1 MTANTLGAIGQTW
14 QFSDLLHT
22 QSYWINVVGFSL
34 LNFFWQGLL
43 VGFIAWAFLV
53 LLRKRSAPLRYTFAC
68 WVLVVLA
75 MLPIANIVYLAN
87 NPTMASGVVKAAA
100 STETA
105 PNDSTV
111 NNSRAGKH
119 DAADT
124 QTTDGSTNGEAA
136 ASDAPPI
143 ADSPQSESSDNATEE
158 FNDTGSNK
166 PGTGESSKNQVAWL
180 VNTLSPFLPWV
191 VAAWC
196 LGVLFFSIRFWLG
209 FYQIA
214 KTRKSVSPINDKGIS
229 DIFARLLESMKV
241 SSAVRLATSSAFAVP
256 TVIGC
261 FKPIVVLPVSSMT
274 GLSAKEIESL
284 LAHELAHVKR
294 YDCLLNVFQMI
305 VETVLFFHPVVWWIS
320 NRIRQEREHCCDD
333 AAVEATGDRKTYA
346 IALTNLTCVTL
357 NHEKLS
363 SRHVAAATGGDLK
376 MRIQRILGLNTNGRF
391 LSQWFAIIALVLS
404 ASAISVSVVL
414 ANSTQ
419 QNEAPPVVRPNVE
432 SNQDQED
439 LSLEEQ
445 RQRNEKA
452 VADAKAEIAKVKPG
466 NWIAVVDGKV
476 LTEFASLDE
485 ADQAAEKVNANA
497 AHRFIYRPGVDDR
510 PVEFALSPWSER
522 PNWVQLG
529 RRFQMNADLTVAANT
544 WVTKGKRV
552 DDERVQIHS
561 LDKGNSFE
569 INQKTV
575 VSGMFLYDITLTESI
590 AEKVGVY
597 RYSTP
602 GIAYLQGWSAKN
614 AHKCQTGFCKAKIP
628 GLDVDLPVL
637 AFVIRREITGSTTK
651 RTGETAIGAIGSSVG
666 TQQEDEVDTSRVRG
680 GLQMDLDITK
690 DAMSDEH
697 DFVVTIRNVSKKD
710 IEIAADFYF
719 EQEADDSVKNYIRR
733 SLVYTTYPKV
743 IPAPYQTAGMAR
755 NSEQPTTVI
764 RAGDTLKVEFTSQST
779 FLHGAA
785 NLMPP
790 RDGVYS
796 IRAELTLDVVGGDP
810 VKLFSNMSKIQ
821 VGDVQ
826 APPAAC
832 TGTINRIYK
841 DTKKAILDIG
851 SADGIKVG
859 EMFVYRRGM
868 FTEWQLEITKV
879 EKGMSTAT
887 MRYVNNK
894 GEEVEIEDGDWPSV
908 GNEASFRKKRE

>member
-1 MTANTLGAIGQTW
+1 MTANILGAIGQTW
-14 QFSDLLHT
+14 QFSDLLHA
-22 QSYWINVVGFSL
+22 QSYWITVVGFSL
-34 LNFFWQGLL
+34 LNFLWQGLL
-43 VGFIAWAFLV
+43 VGLIAWAFLV

-75 MLPIANIVYLAN
+75 ILPLVNIVYLAN
-87 NPTMASGVVKAAA
+87 NPTLASGVVNA
-100 STETA
+100 SA
-105 PNDSTV
+105 PNDSAV
-111 NNSRAGKH
+111 NTSHPGKH

-136 ASDAPPI
+136 ASDAPTIDDP
-143 ADSPQSESSDNATEE
+143 PQSDSSDNATEE
-158 FNDTGSNK
+158 FTDKGRNETETN
-166 PGTGESSKNQVAWL
+166 ESSKNRVTWL
-180 VNTLSPFLPWV
+180 VKTLSPFLPWV

-261 FKPIVVLPVSSMT
+261 FKPIVVLPASSMT

-333 AAVEATGDRKTYA
+333 AAVEATGDRKMYA

-419 QNEAPPVVRPNVE
+419 QNEAPPVLRPNVE
-432 SNQDQED
+432 SNQDQVD

-466 NWIAVVDGKV
+466 NWIAVVDGQV
-476 LTEFASLDE
+476 LTQFASMDE

-497 AHRFIYRPGVDDR
+497 AHRFIYRPGVDDQQ
-510 PVEFALSPWSER
+510 VEFALSPWSDR

-529 RRFQMNADLTVAANT
+529 RRFHTNADLTVAANT
-544 WVTKGKRV
+544 WVTNGKRV

-561 LDKGNSFE
+561 LDKGNSTE
-569 INQKTV
+569 ISQKTV

-602 GIAYLQGWSAKN
+602 GVAHLKGWSAKN

-637 AFVIRREITGSTTK
+637 AFVIPREITGDATEGTS
-651 RTGETAIGAIGSSVG
+651 EIGVG
-666 TQQEDEVDTSRVRG
+666 VTTQQEDEVDTSRVRG

-796 IRAELTLDVVGGDP
+796 IRAELTVDVVGGDP

-821 VGDVQ
+821 VGDVKT
-826 APPAAC
+826 PPAAC

-841 DTKKAILDIG
+841 DSKKAILDIG

-879 EKGMSTAT
+879 DKGMSTAT

>member
-14 QFSDLLHT
+14 QFSDLLHA
-22 QSYWINVVGFSL
+22 QSYWITVVGFSL
-34 LNFFWQGLL
+34 LNFLWQGLL

-75 MLPIANIVYLAN
+75 ILPIANVVYLAN
-87 NPTMASGVVKAAA
+87 NPTLASGVGKA
-100 STETA
+100 SVPIDTG
-105 PNDSTV
+105 PIDSAV

-124 QTTDGSTNGEAA
+124 QTTNGSTNGESAA
-136 ASDAPPI
+136 TNALPI
-143 ADSPQSESSDNATEE
+143 VRPPQSESSDNATGE
-158 FNDTGSNK
+158 FNDKGRNK
-166 PGTGESSKNQVAWL
+166 SGTDESSKNQVAWL
-180 VNTLSPFLPWV
+180 VKTLSPFLPWV

-214 KTRKSVSPINDKGIS
+214 KTRKLVSPINDKSIS

-333 AAVEATGDRKTYA
+333 AAVEATGDRKMYA

-419 QNEAPPVVRPNVE
+419 QNAAPPVVRPNVE
-432 SNQDQED
+432 SNQDQQD

-485 ADQAAEKVNANA
+485 ADQAAENVNANA
-497 AHRFIYRPGVDDR
+497 AHRFIYRPGVDDKQ
-510 PVEFALSPWSER
+510 VEFALSPWSEG

-529 RRFQMNADLTVAANT
+529 RRFHMNADLTVAANT
-544 WVTKGKRV
+544 WVTNGKRV
-552 DDERVQIHS
+552 DDERVKIHS
-561 LDKGNSFE
+561 LDTDSSAE
-569 INQKTV
+569 IDQKTV

-590 AEKVGVY
+590 AEKVDIN
-597 RYSTP
+597 RYATP
-602 GIAYLQGWSAKN
+602 GVAFLEGWDAKRESR
-614 AHKCQTGFCKAKIP
+614 CQMGFCRAKIP

-637 AFVIRREITGSTTK
+637 AFVIPREITGDRPK
-651 RTGETAIGAIGSSVG
+651 ATGEIAIGAIGAGVT

-680 GLQMDLDITK
+680 GLQMDLEITK

-697 DFVVTIRNVSKKD
+697 DFVVSIRNVSKKE
-710 IEIAADFYF
+710 IELEADFYF
-719 EQEADDSVKNYIRR
+719 EEGADDSVKNYIRR
-733 SLVYTTYPKV
+733 SLVFSTYPRV
-743 IPAPYQTAGMAR
+743 IPAPYQTAGTPR
-755 NSEQPTTVI
+755 SSEQPTVVI
-764 RAGDTLKVEFTSQST
+764 KPGESFDVEFRNKST
-779 FLHGAA
+779 FIGGAA

-826 APPAAC
+826 TPPAAC

-841 DTKKAILDIG
+841 DSKKAILDIG

-879 EKGMSTAT
+879 DKAMSTAT

-894 GEEVEIEDGDWPSV
+894 GEEVEIEDGAWPSV
-908 GNEASFRKKRE
+908 GNEASFRKKRQ